1 MLDDGGRRDRPLLE
15 GIDGRLDPQV
25 SDAEIVLHDRGVDN
39 VLLDIGSDLASRA
52 DAEEGEVIGL
62 LVDDRLRG
70 RLERGDVEGDHH
82 VDRLGPQLL
91 GQRPG
96 GLRRFVGER
105 PADYLAA
112 DLAEHAHE
120 PGAPLLHV
128 AALRARFHDGQPL
141 AGVAAAHDL
150 LAELDTH
157 GVVVR
162 RDIGLDRGAVDG
174 RFDADH
180 RNVLG
185 DLLDRADQAVAVG
198 GGEDD
203 RVHAAVV
210 FALDQGD
217 LLGEVVL
224 LRQGDEAQVDVH
236 LAGGL
241 VGPLLD
247 ALPLLARLAPHD
259 EGDVV
264 DLGDLLL
271 PEHVE
276 GEDRE
281 GDRERGQE
289 QHKHEN
295 LSLRHFTSPPFTAS
309 S

>member
-1 MLDDGGRRDRPLLE
+1 MSPAAAAAATLLHCALD
-15 GIDGRLDPQV
+15 
-25 SDAEIVLHDRGVDN
+25 STT
-39 VLLDIGSDLASRA
+39 ASR
-52 DAEEGEVIGL
+52 
-62 LVDDRLRG
+62 
-70 RLERGDVEGDHH
+70 
-82 VDRLGPQLL
+82 
-91 GQRPG
+91 
-96 GLRRFVGER
+96 
-105 PADYLAA
+105 
-112 DLAEHAHE
+112 
-120 PGAPLLHV
+120 
-128 AALRARFHDGQPL
+128 L

-241 VGPLLD
+241 SAPCLMLSHCSPV
-247 ALPLLARLAPHD
+247 LPRTMR
-259 EGDVV
+259 ETSV

-289 QHKHEN
+289 QHKHED